1 MVSVLAS
8 SVIDRGLESRSG
20 QSKDYEIGICC
31 FSAKQAVL
39 RRKSKTGW
47 LRIRILCLTG
57 ATYLSADCCFS
68 ELAL

>member
-1 MVSVLAS
+1 MVSVHAS
-8 SVIDRGLESRSG
+8 SVIDRELESRSG
-20 QSKDYEIGICC
+20 QSKDYEIGIWC

-57 ATYLSADCCFS
+57 ATYLSAHCCFS
-68 ELAL
+68 

>member
-8 SVIDRGLESRSG
+8 SVIDRRLESRSG

-39 RRKSKTGW
+39 RGKSKTGW